1 MARRTSKTAASSME
15 APSLDPFAE
24 WRARDPSSRLAS
36 RARPFYAA
44 GVDTI
49 KAERTPDSAQPLSR
63 VKKTQRKVD
72 AGVQITKVAK
82 EGDGGKSESITISK
96 RRRLSAAAWVK
107 SSTASTEYLES
118 RSLSEVIEMPVE
130 TRAQATKGKESSGGD
145 LESTFS
151 GATQITTGRSGQDA
165 EAYGPV
171 SLEENTANS
180 RQSPQV
186 DSTPTNDPS
195 VEGSKAQVQEQPSEH
210 VEHHHLDLPDI
221 ELREHVRFAEAYRQI
236 SRQWSL
242 ALGRPMPAD
251 TQPSDAA
258 SSVETL
264 SEIGDSQVP
273 ALAAAMDREVASFVS
288 TSHSTGRDMQQ
299 PASRGHSAS
308 SVDEQAQLQLQSRD
322 QTGLSTE
329 AYASTFGDQPRSS
342 AGFSESIDDAT
353 PDEHDTLPDV
363 PDAATQTPDQ
373 FVGPAPPPSS
383 ASDSTA
389 KPWTRHSTRKRIERS
404 RFNGMVDFAEGDTL
418 VECPDDLEATDD
430 LDTAEGLDTDPEDP
444 DTDPDESSPPPTKRR
459 KVTATSSITASKN
472 TPTNTGK
479 ATRIVILKV
488 TATVDKLLLANI
500 RAAAV
505 EKARKTS
512 RAKPSTSKRRSKQ
525 PFISAASAASTTPK
539 SQATLHAFGYVQPLA
554 TPTIGQGDA
563 SKQAATALPTPPSS
577 QTDDNS
583 LPLLSTIERRLLEL
597 SQALTHR
604 EPIGC
609 KSQPRGRPK
618 VWADSRQALCE
629 TVPYF
634 KKPQGG
640 CHQNDKHVYAFLFDG
655 VGHCREYM
663 DTDII
668 IARAGGGMESDSSGS
683 MVQGKDQAMSESQV
697 QSMLN
702 DIKLQNPLII
712 ICGDKNTGALC
723 QMRHKYSVLGWYKPT
738 MVWAEKTAGKGKKSR
753 TTVKYRLERLA
764 SSDPWHAPA
773 VTPSFDTTI
782 AGELLTKTCSACLQS
797 HPQLYLDCWVCL
809 NPACGRFWKL
819 GDGQEDA
826 PCGSLLYN
834 PAFLLDR
841 TPWENEE
848 EPYSVVP
855 SFPDI
860 GKTIGDNLTSINTRG
875 VVCPECGRCNPRY
888 LFKGWR
894 CVRPGCSWPGL
905 WPQHQPIVPA
915 ALHLPWGSSGYGP
928 ALGRNKHD
936 GSVGVSVRYTHNY
949 KVYTYNFPGIGGSF
963 IHAVANNTIKEEARG
978 PDEMLAELQKADM
991 GLERRRFGGEK
1002 MSGAKQGKI
1011 PATPQR
1017 GVVAPAGLLTPPV
1030 EVSEEIE
1037 VPTASTTVES
1047 TSRLPEVEEGDFM
1060 TAFSMNYGMPY
1071 KFVASGASRAFDDEK
1086 TPWPVRECRS
1096 RLIWAADEFL
1106 PSSNRSGSSRGKTD
1120 LNEELIFAYM
1130 EGQKIEYHDDGEEGL
1145 GPTIATLSLGGKAK
1159 MHLRMKAK
1167 HFVGCSKMGLLTAEK
1182 PVPGGLEYE
1191 KRLALWEELQAL
1203 KERDRAAYLKRAKEI
1218 PKELRIFEK
1227 RNKRPEDLV
1236 TVSLSHGDVIIMDG
1250 YAIQRYLEHKVVP
1263 EGFLRFALT
1272 CRTVRENHLK
1282 EHERPGYAVEGDG
1295 IGYDGAGIR

>member
-1 MARRTSKTAASSME
+1 MAPRTSKTPVGSME
-15 APSLDPFAE
+15 APPLDPFAE

-36 RARPFYAA
+36 RARPSYAA

-49 KAERTPDSAQPLSR
+49 KTEQTPGSAQPSSR
-63 VKKTQRKVD
+63 VRKTQRKVD
-72 AGVQITKVAK
+72 EGAKVTKVAK
-82 EGDGGKSESITISK
+82 EGEGGKSARITTSK
-96 RRRLSAAAWVK
+96 RRRSSAAASVK
-107 SSTASTEYLES
+107 SSTASTGLLES
-118 RSLSEVIEMPVE
+118 RDLSEAIEMPVD
-130 TRAQATKGKESSGGD
+130 TRAQTIRRKESSGDDG
-145 LESTFS
+145 EPTFS
-151 GATQITTGRSGQDA
+151 GATKTTPGRNGHGA

-171 SLEENTANS
+171 SPLAIIASS
-180 RQSPQV
+180 RRSPEA
-186 DSTPTNDPS
+186 DSIPANDPS
-195 VEGSKAQVQEQPSEH
+195 VEASESQVPEQHSDHLEH
-210 VEHHHLDLPDI
+210 YSLDLPDI
-221 ELREHVRFAEAYRQI
+221 ELREDVRFAEAYRQI

-242 ALGRPMPAD
+242 ALGRPVPAD
-251 TQPSDAA
+251 TQPSDAT

-264 SEIGDSQVP
+264 SEIRDSQVP
-273 ALAAAMDREVASFVS
+273 ALAAAMDREVASFVNTSYS
-288 TSHSTGRDMQQ
+288 TRRDMQQ
-299 PASRGHSAS
+299 PALTGHSAS
-308 SVDEQAQLQLQSRD
+308 NVSEQARLQLQSRD
-322 QTGLSTE
+322 QTELSTE
-329 AYASTFGDQPRSS
+329 AYASTSGDQPRSS
-342 AGFSESIDDAT
+342 AGFMESMDDAT

-363 PDAATQTPDQ
+363 PDAAAQTSDQ
-373 FVGPAPPPSS
+373 VVSPAPPPLS
-383 ASDSTA
+383 ASESTA
-389 KPWTRHSTRKRIERS
+389 KPWTRHSTRRRIERS
-404 RFNGMVDFAEGDTL
+404 RFNGMVDFAEGDAL

-430 LDTAEGLDTDPEDP
+430 LDTAEDLNTDPKDP

-459 KVTATSSITASKN
+459 KVTATSNITASKN

-488 TATVDKLLLANI
+488 AATVDKLLLANI
-500 RAAAV
+500 RATAV
-505 EKARKTS
+505 EKARKKS
-512 RAKPSTSKRRSKQ
+512 RAKPSTSKPRSKQ
-525 PFISAASAASTTPK
+525 HLISAASAGSTTPK
-539 SQATLHAFGYVQPLA
+539 PQATLYAFGYGQTLD
-554 TPTIGQGDA
+554 TPTFGQGDA
-563 SKQAATALPTPPSS
+563 SEQAATAPPTPPSS

-583 LPLLSTIERRLLEL
+583 LPLLSTIEPRLLEL

-604 EPIGC
+604 EPIGS

-629 TVPYF
+629 TIPYF

-663 DTDII
+663 DIDII

-683 MVQGKDQAMSESQV
+683 MVQGKDQSISESQV

-723 QMRHKYSVLGWYKPT
+723 QMPHKYSVLGWYKPT

-773 VTPSFDTTI
+773 FTTSFDTTA
-782 AGELLTKTCSACLQS
+782 AGALHTKICSACLQS

-809 NPACGRFWKL
+809 NPTCRRFWKL
-819 GDGQEDA
+819 EDGHEDA

-841 TPWENEE
+841 TPWENEQ

-894 CVRPGCSWPGL
+894 CDRPGCSWPGL

-928 ALGRNKHD
+928 ALGRNKHE
-936 GSVGVSVRYTHNY
+936 GSVYVSVRYTHNY
-949 KVYTYNFPGIGGSF
+949 KVYTYTFPGIEGSF

-978 PDEMLAELQKADM
+978 PNEMLAELQKADM

-1002 MSGAKQGKI
+1002 MSGAKQSKV

-1017 GVVAPAGLLTPPV
+1017 DVVAPAGLLTPPM
-1030 EVSEEIE
+1030 EAPPEIE
-1037 VPTASTTVES
+1037 LPIANTTASKV
-1047 TSRLPEVEEGDFM
+1047 LDVEEGGFM

-1071 KFVASGASRAFDDEK
+1071 KFVASGASRAFDDAK

-1106 PSSNRSGSSRGKTD
+1106 PSSNRSRSSRGKMD

-1191 KRLALWEELQAL
+1191 KRLALWEELQPL
-1203 KERDRAAYLKRAKEI
+1203 KGRDRATYQKRVKEI
-1218 PKELRIFEK
+1218 PKELGIYEK

-1236 TVSLSHGDVIIMDG
+1236 TVSLSHGDLIIMDG

-1272 CRTVRENHLK
+1272 CRTVLENHLK